1 MSVLLLIIIGISG
14 GFAVAG
20 GLFALLT
27 KVGVITRFISATKT
41 ESQTGLYQML
51 IVAGAVLGNA
61 PILFSSFPELNVVF
75 LIPSGLFTGVFTGA
89 LSLALA
95 ETIDVLP
102 VVFRK
107 IAINSKIEWIILSF
121 ALGKM
126 TGSLYQMLR

>member
-75 LIPSGLFTGVFTGA
+75 LIPSGFFTGVFTGA